1 MDRKQQAIQW
11 LTRFKGDAYVHG
23 LGCFGRLGEH
33 TAALGH
39 RAVVVTSGVGKS
51 WGPAIHDATRASLEK
66 AGVALAGEL
75 VPGARPNAPFE
86 DVFRI
91 AEALAEQQP
100 DVVVAVGGGSV
111 IDAVKAA
118 NAYRVLGD
126 RYPDLAACFGVGQ
139 VTHMLEA
146 TGRHL
151 LPCVAAQLASGSAA
165 HLTKYSNV
173 TDMAAVQKMLIIDEA
188 VVPTRCLFD
197 YAMTTTMS
205 PDFTA
210 DGGFDGVSHCLEVLV
225 GATDTNLPAVQPVAL
240 LGIELIIS
248 HLKTACHDPEDLVAR
263 EAIGL
268 GTDLGGYAIM
278 LGGTSGAHLTS
289 FSLVDLLPHGRA
301 CALLNPYYMVFYAPA
316 IEARLRAVGQLYRT
330 AGYGTA
336 DLDRLHGRDLGVAVA
351 EAMLTLAKDV
361 GFPTTLAEVPGFT
374 PAHIDRAIQAARHPS
389 LESKLRNMPV
399 PLSPEMLDDYMRPV
413 LEAAMTG
420 RFQVIRNMA

>member
-1 MDRKQQAIQW
+1 MDRKQQAGQW
-11 LTRFKGDAYVHG
+11 LARFKGDNYVHG

-33 TAALGH
+33 TAALGR
-39 RAVVVTSGVGKS
+39 RAAVVTSGVGKP
-51 WGPAIHDATRASLEK
+51 WGPPIHDATCASLAD

-75 VPGARPNAPFE
+75 IPGARPNAPFE

-91 AEALAEQQP
+91 ARSLAEQQP
-100 DVVVAVGGGSV
+100 DVVLAVGGGSV

-118 NAYRVLGD
+118 VARHALGD

-139 VTHMLEA
+139 VTRMLEV
-146 TGRHL
+146 TGRRL

-173 TDMAAVQKMLIIDEA
+173 TDMAAAQKMLIIDEA

-197 YAMTTTMS
+197 YQMTVTMS

-210 DGGFDGVSHCLEVLV
+210 DGGFDGISHCLEVLV
-225 GATDTNLPAVQPVAL
+225 GAAEANLATIQPVAL
-240 LGIELIIS
+240 LGIELIIR
-248 HLKTACHDPEDLVAR
+248 HLKTACGDPENLAAR

-301 CALLNPYYMVFYAPA
+301 CAMLNPYYMVFYAPA

-336 DLDRLHGRDLGVAVA
+336 DLDRFHGRDLGVAVA
-351 EAMLTLAKDV
+351 DAMLTLAKDV

-389 LESKLRNMPV
+389 FESKLRNMPV
-399 PLSPEMLDDYMRPV
+399 PLSAETLDDYMRPV
-413 LEAAMTG
+413 LEAASTG
-420 RFQVIRNMA
+420 DLHLIRNMA